1 MITDTDPCPSI
12 ATNDQP
18 FRFKMF
24 RKSHDHFFFD
34 IVKLVSNVVNIYM
47 FGAIFLVILFV
58 HQHLFFFCIV
68 AAVYITCIC
77 NSPFERVTP
86 TIIAAIVHLVC
97 EILTNFFR
105 LWLIVGHWYFWK
117 FPQISKRQFIKVWS
131 VNNVYVTV
139 YITHYSK
146 S

>member
-1 MITDTDPCPSI
+1 MI
-12 ATNDQP
+12 N
-18 FRFKMF
+18 
-24 RKSHDHFFFD
+24 
-34 IVKLVSNVVNIYM
+34 
-47 FGAIFLVILFV
+47 LFV
-58 HQHLFFFCIV
+58 LKCSENPMTISFLTLLSWCQMWSTFICLVQYFWLFYLFWCHQHLAFCNV